1 MTGFALTDECGS
13 GPYEALV
20 IVEDS
25 RLVDVPAILF
35 AHLEEPP
42 REGLVFGC
50 EGVNVKL
57 LERKPA
63 NREKVSVEWVWSGRM
78 VAQ

>member
-1 MTGFALTDECGS
+1 MIISDECGS

-20 IVEDS
+20 LVEDS

-42 REGLVFGC
+42 RVGAIITYN
-50 EGVNVKL
+50 GVTVR
-57 LERKPA
+57 LEERREATPA
-63 NREKVSVEWVWSGRM
+63 AGVAWCWIGRTRP
-78 VAQ
+78 Q